1 MMADGLESL
10 VQFVAVSVRCA
21 TPILFAALGILFMA
35 RAGVVNMG
43 AEGMMLVGALAA
55 VTGSFYTGSAW
66 LGILVAAAVAGL
78 VGVVFAY
85 VTVTLRGNQMV
96 TGAALNILAM
106 GLTATFNRV
115 IFGIN
120 TTPPKIAVFKPLAV
134 PLLSELPVVGPVL
147 FNLSPLVYLCLLA
160 VPVAH
165 FILYRTDWG
174 LAVRA
179 TGEHPQAVET
189 VGISAFRVRYATIVG
204 GAALAG
210 VGGGFLSLGLLSFF
224 AENMVAGRGFIALA
238 AVIFGKYTPA
248 GTLGA
253 ALLFGAGNALQFVL
267 QASGSRIPQDFFLMV
282 PYVLT
287 LAALCGFVGRATAP
301 AQLGRPYTK
310 E

>member
-1 MMADGLESL
+1 MSAGITEQL
-10 VQFVAVSVRCA
+10 VNFIAVSLRCA
-21 TPILFAALGILFMA
+21 TPILFAALGVLFMA
-35 RAGVVNMG
+35 RAGIVNMG
-43 AEGMMLVGALAA
+43 AEGMMLVGAFAA

-66 LGILVAAAVAGL
+66 LGLLIAATAAAAIGA
-78 VGVVFAY
+78 VFAY
-85 VTVTLRGNQMV
+85 VTVSLRGNQMV
-96 TGAALNILAM
+96 TGAAINILAA
-106 GLTATFNRV
+106 GLTSTFNRV

-120 TTPPKIAVFKPLAV
+120 TTPPKIAVFQPFAV
-134 PLLSELPVVGPVL
+134 PLFSKLPVAGPLL

-165 FILYRTDWG
+165 FLLYRTDWG

-179 TGEHPQAVET
+179 TGEHPRAVES
-189 VGISAFRVRYATIVG
+189 VGIDIFRVRYATTIG

-210 VGGGFLSLGLLSFF
+210 VGGGFLSLGMLSFF
-224 AENMVAGRGFIALA
+224 AENMVAGRGYIALA
-238 AVIFGKYTPA
+238 AVIFGKYTPG

-253 ALLFGAGNALQFVL
+253 ALLFGAGNSLQFLL
-267 QASGSRIPQDFFLMV
+267 QASGSKIPQDFFLMV

-301 AQLGRPYTK
+301 AQLGRPYAK